1 MKKFLLYILSIF
13 TIITV
18 GLFVLDIIYTWGYGI
33 GTPRNKVS
41 YIMQRENDTIDFIF
55 IGSSRVDNT
64 INADII
70 TLITGK
76 SAINLGIQAAK
87 TDDYLIL
94 LKLLKERNIRAEH
107 IFIQIDY
114 VFNIT
119 GNSEILMSQLMPYIN
134 NKVINEAIK
143 ERDPEYYQLKFIPFY
158 RYLKYDY
165 KIGFREFFNSTLG
178 NKNKIDFENG
188 FDPKFGSSG
197 QNLESSLPANI
208 INENTSINRIND
220 FAELNNLS
228 IIYFMAPFCKNTTNS
243 SFSSKLNAKLPVFLD
258 YSKIFN
264 KQNDNFY
271 NCDHLNNKGASEF
284 SRIIA
289 TDIKGFIKK

>member
-1 MKKFLLYILSIF
+1 
-13 TIITV
+13 
-18 GLFVLDIIYTWGYGI
+18 
-33 GTPRNKVS
+33 
-41 YIMQRENDTIDFIF
+41 MQRKNDTIDYIF

-70 TLITGK
+70 TSLTGK

-94 LKLLKERNIRAEH
+94 LKLLKEQNIKAEH
-107 IFIQIDY
+107 ILIQIDY

-119 GNSEILMSQLMPYIN
+119 GNSEILKSELMPFLN
-134 NKVINEAIK
+134 NRVVNEALK
-143 ERDPEYYQLKFIPFY
+143 ERDSEYYQLKYIPFY

-165 KIGFREFFNSTLG
+165 KIGFREFFNSAMG
-178 NKNKIDFENG
+178 NNNKINLENG

-197 QNLESSLPANI
+197 QKLESSLPANI
-208 INENTSINRIND
+208 VNENISIKRINH
-220 FAELNNLS
+220 FAEINDLS
-228 IIYFMAPFCKNTTNS
+228 IIYFMAPFCASTTNPG
-243 SFSSKLNAKLPVFLD
+243 FSTKLKNKLPIFLD

-264 KQNDNFY
+264 NQDENFY

-289 TDIKGFIKK
+289 IDILKFN